1 MTKRILA
8 RSFRSFTAGAIMLR
22 ECLVRISAILFD
34 FKWWFRLQL
43 VLPQSPEAN
52 NVISLL
58 SILFP
63 FASIFRD
70 IIFTLELIS
79 KVNSGYHSR
88 VEVGRLTFRSFPL
101 YWGSM
106 IINYVSSA
114 VFAQHT
120 SLISLKVL
128 TTGKAIKRASSL
140 YHTESNF
147 LKFLLIEVL
156 EPLLGRAALVI
167 ARTRWS
173 SLISGWKTTACKNLI
188 ILDVYVN

>member
-1 MTKRILA
+1 M
-8 RSFRSFTAGAIMLR
+8 
-22 ECLVRISAILFD
+22 
-34 FKWWFRLQL
+34 
-43 VLPQSPEAN
+43 
-52 NVISLL
+52 ISLL

-63 FASIFRD
+63 SASIFRD

-88 VEVGRLTFRSFPL
+88 VEVGQLTFRSFPL
-101 YWGSM
+101 YRGSM
-106 IINYVSSA
+106 IIYYVSSA

-120 SLISLKVL
+120 SLIFLKVL
-128 TTGKAIKRASSL
+128 TTGKGIKRASSL

-167 ARTRWS
+167 ARTR
-173 SLISGWKTTACKNLI
+173 
-188 ILDVYVN
+188 